1 MWRANA
7 TILIVLAG
15 VITAIGL
22 DAKPWPFNNYPM
34 FACTVQS
41 WSTYWSRGDVA
52 AHLALFPVGVDG
64 DGKEHVMESRHVT
77 PQYPVSMMMAFN
89 KMLGNRRSGSMFAG
103 GPAEPGVADLRQ
115 RAKDKQV
122 TVRKALQ
129 DITARYNQNRQP
141 DEVPLVGMRL
151 YLMKRDF
158 SDPAT
163 LSLTDAM
170 TRAPSL
176 PYRELI
182 FEAMPDGDFE
192 DDP

>member
-15 VITAIGL
+15 IITAIGL

-34 FACTVQS
+34 FAHTVRS

-64 DGKEHVMESRHVT
+64 DGKEHVVESRHVT

-103 GPAEPGVADLRQ
+103 RPAKPGVADLRQ
-115 RAKDKQV
+115 RAKDKEV
-122 TVRKALQ
+122 TVREALQ

-158 SDPAT
+158 SNPDT
-163 LSLTDAM
+163 LSVTDAM
-170 TRAPSL
+170 TRGPSL
-176 PYRELI
+176 PHRELI
-182 FEAMPDGDFE
+182 FEIMPDGDRR
-192 DDP
+192 

>member
-1 MWRANA
+1 MWQANA
-7 TILIVLAG
+7 TILIVLAS
-15 VITAIGL
+15 ILTAIGL

-34 FACTVQS
+34 FAHTVSS

-64 DGKEHVMESRHVT
+64 DGKEHVVESRHVT

-103 GPAEPGVADLRQ
+103 GPAKPGVADLRA
-115 RAKDKQV
+115 RAKANELL
-122 TVRKALQ
+122 VRKALL
-129 DITARYNQNRQP
+129 DIKDRYNQNRMA
-141 DEVPLVGMRL
+141 DEPSLVGMRL

-176 PYRELI
+176 PHRELI
-182 FEAMPDGDFE
+182 FEVVPNDNVNE
-192 DDP
+192 DP

>member
-34 FACTVQS
+34 FAHTVQS

-64 DGKEHVMESRHVT
+64 EGEEHVVESRHVT

-89 KMLGNRRSGSMFAG
+89 KMLGNRRTGSMFAG
-103 GPAEPGVADLRQ
+103 GPAADGVADLRA
-115 RAKDKQV
+115 RAKANERLI
-122 TVRKALQ
+122 RKALL
-129 DITARYNQNRQP
+129 DIQNRYNQNRTP
-141 DEVPLVGMRL
+141 GEPSLVGVRL

-158 SDPAT
+158 SNPAT

-176 PYRELI
+176 PHRELI
-182 FEAMPDGDFE
+182 FEVMSDTGLE
-192 DDP
+192 R

>member
-1 MWRANA
+1 MWQANA
-7 TILIVLAG
+7 TILIVLTG
-15 VITAIGL
+15 VITAIGI

-34 FACTVQS
+34 FAHTVKS

-64 DGKEHVMESRHVT
+64 DGHEYIVESRHVT

-89 KMLGNRRSGSMFAG
+89 RMLGNRRTGSMFAG
-103 GPAEPGVADLRQ
+103 GPAEAGVTDLRARS
-115 RAKDKQV
+115 RAKERLI
-122 TVRKALQ
+122 RKALLDIQ
-129 DITARYNQNRQP
+129 DRYNQNLMP
-141 DEVPLVGMRL
+141 GEPSLVGVRL

-158 SDPAT
+158 SNPAT

-176 PYRELI
+176 PHRELI
-182 FEAMPDGDFE
+182 FEVMPDTGLE
-192 DDP
+192 R